1 MTAPRTPE
9 QRARFVRSAA
19 SDLDIAPELAER
31 LLLLSEAARSHARAG
46 GRTDARTVRAL
57 LDCLLDDDVCRHAW
71 RVAAVED
78 DWLWRSLRKV
88 ARPPRDV
95 GPAVLLAVALAC
107 GGAAGQALEVIT
119 DVVRT
124 GEFRR
129 SAIELAADLAEDAGR
144 PDLAWSQVVR
154 LGLADQDEGWSA
166 LRCVVGCSGRG
177 QCARS
182 RLAGVTHARWLRQR
196 IARWAR
202 RPWSGS
208 AGEVPEPDAGYLAA
222 RRSILPLGER
232 QLLERW
238 AQVRP
243 GAVTVLNTGR
253 WEAVVSVRDGVRR
266 VAGWESRPPPTA
278 VAGSE
283 LTCWL
288 LPTLVPDE
296 HLLVRSTLPP
306 PW

>member
-31 LLLLSEAARSHARAG
+31 LLLLSESARSHARAG

-71 RVAAVED
+71 RVAVVED
-78 DWLWRSLRKV
+78 DGLWRSLRRV
-88 ARPPRDV
+88 ARPPLDV
-95 GPAVLLAVALAC
+95 GPAVLHAVALAG

-119 DVVRT
+119 EVVRA

-129 SAIELAADLAEDAGR
+129 SAIEVAADLAEDAGR
-144 PDLAWSQVVR
+144 PDLAWAQVVR
-154 LGLADQDEGWSA
+154 LGLTDQYEGWSA

-202 RPWSGS
+202 RPWSGGD
-208 AGEVPEPDAGYLAA
+208 GEVPQPAPGYLAA
-222 RRSILPLGER
+222 RLSVLPPGER

-238 AQVRP
+238 AKVRP
-243 GAVTVLNTGR
+243 ESVTVLDSGR
-253 WEAVVSVRDGVRR
+253 WEAVVAAGDGVRR
-266 VAGWESRPPPTA
+266 LAGWESGAPPTA
-278 VAGSE
+278 VAGAE
-283 LTCWL
+283 LACWL
-288 LPTLVPDE
+288 LPTLVPGE

-306 PW
+306 AW

>member
-31 LLLLSEAARSHARAG
+31 LLLLSESARSHARAG

-78 DWLWRSLRKV
+78 DGLWWSLRQV

-119 DVVRT
+119 EVIRPGD
-124 GEFRR
+124 FRR
-129 SAIELAADLAEDAGR
+129 SAIEVAADLAEDAGR
-144 PDLAWSQVVR
+144 PDLAWAQVVR
-154 LGLADQDEGWSA
+154 LGLADQNEGWSA

-202 RPWSGS
+202 RPWSGGD
-208 AGEVPEPDAGYLAA
+208 GEVPQPAAGYLAA
-222 RRSILPLGER
+222 RRSVLPPGER

-243 GAVTVLNTGR
+243 GSVTVLDSGR
-253 WEAVVSVRDGVRR
+253 WEAVVAAGDGVRR
-266 VAGWESRPPPTA
+266 VAGWESGAPPAA
-278 VAGSE
+278 VAGAE
-283 LTCWL
+283 LACWL